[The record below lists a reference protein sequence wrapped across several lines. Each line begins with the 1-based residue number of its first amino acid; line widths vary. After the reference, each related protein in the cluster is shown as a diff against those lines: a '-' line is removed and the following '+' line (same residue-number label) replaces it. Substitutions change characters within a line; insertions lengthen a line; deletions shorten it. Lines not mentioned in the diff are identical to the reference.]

1 MSDNGSTLMIL
12 TMTTGTF
19 RVTIHMV
26 SSLDGIIAK
35 KDNSVSWFET
45 SSNYEKGVAGQ
56 DPEEFLKT
64 IDCYVM
70 GSRTYEH
77 ALELSKT
84 YGWAY
89 GDKPTIVV
97 TSRNL
102 PIERQNI
109 EFYSGDLNKLVNER
123 LKPNYKNVW
132 LAGGAMLAKD
142 FIRLKLTDEIRVS
155 VLPIILG
162 EGTLFFDHIGQ
173 EQALYL
179 KDVTAYKNGMVE
191 LWYEIKKE

>member
-1 MSDNGSTLMIL
+1 
-12 TMTTGTF
+12 
-19 RVTIHMV
+19 MV

-35 KDNSVSWFET
+35 TDNSVSWFET
-45 SSNYEKGVAGQ
+45 ADHYDKGVVGQ
-56 DPEEFLKT
+56 DPVEFLNT

-77 ALELSKT
+77 ALELSKS

-97 TSRNL
+97 TKRNL

-123 LKPNYKNVW
+123 LTPKYKNVW
-132 LAGGAMLAKD
+132 VVGGSMLTKEFLRLQLA
-142 FIRLKLTDEIRVS
+142 DEIRVS
-155 VLPIILG
+155 ILPIILG
-162 EGTLFFDHIGQ
+162 DGLLFFDHIGQ
-173 EQALYL
+173 EQTLHL
-179 KDVTAYKNGMVE
+179 KNATAYKNGMVE
-191 LWYEIKKE
+191 LCYEIKK